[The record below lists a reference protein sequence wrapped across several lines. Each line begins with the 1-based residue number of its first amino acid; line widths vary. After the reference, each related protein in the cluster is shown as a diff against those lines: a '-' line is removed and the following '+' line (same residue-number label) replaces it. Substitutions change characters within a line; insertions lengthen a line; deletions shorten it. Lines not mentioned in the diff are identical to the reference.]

1 MQNANRHNPTGGTRG
16 RLVRRYFLVFATLVG
31 GSLVISILVEMA
43 FRFQESHR
51 NLQLIQGQMAELA
64 AFQIQN
70 YIDDVAK
77 AIRLAAQPQ
86 TIVAN
91 HVTEDYPTQLS
102 MLLKNVPAIRDLV
115 SIGLDGREQYR
126 LSRIGPSVPDVL
138 VDHKAAPYFT
148 TARSGQTYFGPIIFP
163 PNAFEPQILIAVP
176 IEPFSGEVVG
186 ILSAIVNVRYVWE
199 VIQDIHVGNTGY
211 AYVVSGNG
219 TLVAHPDLH
228 LVLTHKDLSHEP
240 QVAAAMNPSAGQAGY
255 DFYKGLDGR
264 RVLISHKSISNVGW
278 TVIVERPLSEA
289 YGPLF
294 ASLGRTGA
302 ILLIAGGIA
311 IAASVMLGRR
321 VIGPI
326 EELRRGAARLE
337 AGDLEARL
345 SIDSGDEFADL
356 ANDFNRMARRLQDAY
371 SGLEQKV
378 KERTHALEQS
388 LNEVRGLDDII
399 RAVSASLDL
408 QKVLQTIVVHATEL
422 SRSDAGFIYEFD
434 DVAQVFRLRAGH
446 LVSARFIELLQQTPP
461 TFHDSLMGRAA
472 ETGGPIQI
480 KDLTSETE
488 YAFRD
493 QLLREGYLC
502 LLAIPAMRDRK
513 LIGGIVVARR
523 AIGGFNERDVDLLH
537 TFANGSTI
545 AIDNARLFLE
555 LEQKNA
561 ELQLVSQH
569 KSQFLANMSHEL
581 RTPLNAVLGYTEL
594 LLDDIYGAV
603 PDRMREVMGRIE
615 TNGRHLLGLINDVLD
630 LSKIEAGQLTLSIT
644 KYSLKELVGGVSN
657 AVESLANA
665 KKLSLIAEVQL
676 NLPAGEG
683 DERRIAQALVNL
695 AGNAIKFTD
704 CGEVKISA
712 SEKDG
717 FFTIAVRD
725 SGPGITLADQSK
737 IFEEFQQADNSSTR
751 KKGGTGLGLTI
762 TKRIVELHGGKIW
775 VESAPGCGSTFF
787 FTLPVS
793 MQHNRGMK

>member
-16 RLVRRYFLVFATLVG
+16 RLVRRYFLVFAALVG

-86 TIVAN
+86 TIVRDR
-91 HVTEDYPTQLS
+91 VTEDYPTQLG

-126 LSRIGPSVPDVL
+126 LSRIGPSVPDVQ
-138 VDHKAAPYFT
+138 VDHIAAPYFT
-148 TARSGQTYFGPIIFP
+148 AARSGQTYFGPIIFP
-163 PNAFEPQILIAVP
+163 PNAFEPQIIIAVP
-176 IEPFSGEVVG
+176 IEPFSGKVVG
-186 ILSAIVNVRYVWE
+186 VLFAIVNVRYVWE

-240 QVAAAMNPSAGQAGY
+240 QVAAAMNPSAAQAGY

-264 RVLISHKSISNVGW
+264 RVLMSHKQIPNVGW

-311 IAASVMLGRR
+311 VAASVMLGRR

-356 ANDFNRMARRLQDAY
+356 ANDFNRMADRLQDAY

-388 LNEVRGLDDII
+388 LNEVKGLDDII

-422 SRSDAGFIYEFD
+422 SKSDAGFIYEFD

-446 LVSARFIELLQQTPP
+446 LLRAGFIEMLQQAPP

-472 ETGGPIQI
+472 ETGGPVQI

-493 QLLREGYLC
+493 QLIREGYRC

-523 AIGGFNERDVDLLH
+523 VIGGFNERDVDLLH

-644 KYSLKELVGGVSN
+644 KYSLKELVSGVCN

-665 KKLSLIAEVQL
+665 KKLGLIVEVQL

-683 DERRIAQALVNL
+683 DERRIAQALLNL

-717 FFTIAVRD
+717 VFTIAVRD
-725 SGPGITLADQSK
+725 SGPGISLADQSK
-737 IFEEFQQADNSSTR
+737 IFEEFQQADTSSTR

-787 FTLPVS
+787 FTLPVR
-793 MQHNRGMK
+793 MQHNGGMK